1 MMNYRIFEEIIELL
15 ESKRDDRK
23 HGLLP
28 IDLTDSEEVMHD
40 VLCDAYPKENFL
52 IRRYLYH
59 KFNGS
64 VEFNLDGMKFSIN
77 CINDLY
83 YALEY
88 FNDIDNLYVLT
99 IYMKSLWYYQD
110 IDDIEAYKDI
120 YNKLDEIINGDF
132 PENVKVMANSVKQKI
147 KEDSNQINEKEGGW
161 R

>member
-15 ESKRDDRK
+15 ESKKDDRK

-40 VLCDAYPKENFL
+40 VLCNAYPKGNFL
-52 IRRYLYH
+52 IKRYLYH
-59 KFNGS
+59 KFNNS
-64 VEFNLDGMKFSIN
+64 VEFNLDGMKFNVS

-88 FNDIDNLYVLT
+88 LNDIDNLYVLT
-99 IYMKSLWYYQD
+99 MYMKSLWYYENVEN
-110 IDDIEAYKDI
+110 IEAYMDI
-120 YNKLDEIINGDF
+120 YNKLDEIIDGDF

-147 KEDSNQINEKEGGW
+147 KEDFNRTGNKAED
-161 R
+161 

>member
-15 ESKRDDRK
+15 EQKRDDRK

-40 VLCDAYPKENFL
+40 VLCNAYPRENFL
-52 IRRYLYH
+52 IKRYLYH
-59 KFNGS
+59 KFNNS
-64 VEFNLDGMKFSIN
+64 VDLNLDGMKFNVS

-88 FNDIDNLYVLT
+88 LNDIDNLYVLT
-99 IYMKSLWYYQD
+99 MYMKSLWYYED
-110 IDDIEAYKDI
+110 VEDIEAYMDI

-132 PENVKVMANSVKQKI
+132 PENVKVMANSVRQKI
-147 KEDSNQINEKEGGW
+147 KEDSKRTNNKTEG
-161 R
+161 